1 MNSDIFELGAQ
12 GLSETQM
19 LLLFAGIFLI
29 MALITMALG
38 IACYVLQ
45 SIGLH
50 TLAKRRGIKRPWL
63 AWIPFGDYW
72 IIGSI
77 SDDVRLWNKSVLSYR
92 RIVLTALM
100 AGSMIFSLVQSWP
113 AFQMIWAM
121 AGADTMDSGELAAEL
136 EYYLARIESYE
147 TGIGGLLS
155 LAASIASIV
164 ATVLYYMCLY
174 DLFAS
179 CRPQQK
185 VMFLVLGILINVTL
199 PFFIFACRNHDEGM
213 QNRKEQL
220 PAPTADWDPPQPEW
234 EVDAPEEQ

>member
-12 GLSETQM
+12 GLSETQL
-19 LLLFAGIFLI
+19 LLLFAGIILI
-29 MALITMALG
+29 VGLITLG
-38 IACYVLQ
+38 LAIACYVLQ

-50 TLAKRRGIKRPWL
+50 TLAKRRGIKHPWL

-92 RIVLTALM
+92 RIILTALM

-113 AFQMIWAM
+113 AFQMIWALQD
-121 AGADTMDSGELAAEL
+121 AEYMDPNELAVEM
-136 EYYLARIESYE
+136 EYYLTWIESYE
-147 TGIGGLLS
+147 TGFGGLLS
-155 LAASIASIV
+155 MAASIASIV

-185 VMFLVLGILINVTL
+185 AMFLVLGILINVTI
-199 PFFIFACRNHDEGM
+199 PFFIFACRNHDDGM
-213 QNRKEQL
+213 QNKENQL

-234 EVDAPEEQ
+234 EAEEPTEQ